1 MLLPHILSDGDLC
14 PQLALLMFGGGVAL
28 QEEKRQVA
36 VDGWITFDAPPALA
50 RLCIALR
57 RELDLVLR
65 EKMVA
70 PRTATVANAV
80 VDAAVNTFDPAMA
93 AGGPVAKPG
102 TPAEGG
108 TRAASMTPREG

>member
-1 MLLPHILSDGDLC
+1 MYLQHQVLQLQAQVLQRVRELPLLRRPPGLEPRQRERGLVHGGDADR
-14 PQLALLMFGGGVAL
+14 ALEL
-28 QEEKRQVA
+28 
-36 VDGWITFDAPPALA
+36 APPALA

-80 VDAAVNTFDPAMA
+80 VDAAVTTVNSAIRLGRPCARR
-93 AGGPVAKPG
+93 
-102 TPAEGG
+102 
-108 TRAASMTPREG
+108 RAAR